1 VIDLTQLRELEPF
14 VWRAPSAHNTQP
26 WQLAYSVD
34 MVRLSFDPARVLTV
48 SDPDRR
54 DLLLSLGGF
63 VEAMLIAAA
72 DKRVPVTFEPEID
85 VDRCQI
91 GRFLVSSTLYHS
103 DFTTADLLA
112 RQTSRLPYK
121 VDLLDS
127 AIVEE
132 LRHTLC
138 GAIALHI
145 LDARDLAPLMVEAN
159 RAMFGSIAI
168 VGELRRWL
176 RLTGRA
182 RHMANDG
189 LTAQCL
195 NLARA
200 EALALKFVL
209 SRSIHPWLCGLGLH
223 SLLARQAAAI
233 LKSTGHVLVLS
244 QPIGNAIDMLSAG
257 RMLLQI
263 WLLLARRGYFVHPLS
278 EIIDAGV
285 TYRGLVSMLRLD
297 ESDRILSVFRV
308 GRSMPPPRSRRL
320 R

>member
-1 VIDLTQLRELEPF
+1 
-14 VWRAPSAHNTQP
+14 
-26 WQLAYSVD
+26 
-34 MVRLSFDPARVLTV
+34 MVRLSFDPARMLTV

-54 DLLLSLGGF
+54 DLLMSLGAF

-72 DKRVPVTFEPEID
+72 EKRVPLTFEPEID

-103 DFTTADLLA
+103 NFTTADLLG
-112 RQTSRLPYK
+112 RQTSRLPYEIGP
-121 VDLLDS
+121 LES
-127 AIVEE
+127 AVVEE
-132 LRHTLC
+132 LRHSLG

-159 RAMFGSIAI
+159 TAMFGSAAI

-182 RHMANDG
+182 RRTANDG
-189 LTAQCL
+189 LSAQCL
-195 NLARA
+195 NLARP
-200 EALALKFVL
+200 EALALEFVL
-209 SRSIHPWLCGLGLH
+209 SRSIHPWLCRLGLH
-223 SLLARQAAAI
+223 GLVARQAAAI

-244 QPIGNAIDMLSAG
+244 QPIRNALDTLSAG
-257 RMLLQI
+257 RMLLQT

-278 EIIDAGV
+278 EIIDDKA
-285 TYRGLVSMLRLD
+285 TCLGLASILRLD
-297 ESDRILSVFRV
+297 DDDRILSVSRV
-308 GRSMPPPRSRRL
+308 GRSAPPPRSRRL